1 MSEKKKAAKK
11 DLIQPPAKS
20 PGAVV
25 SRNDSE
31 TVSEITFP
39 VVGIGASAGGLAA
52 IEQFLAAMPPDTES
66 GMAFVIVQHL
76 DPDHKSILLDL
87 IQKYTRM
94 QAFKIEDGMRVQ
106 PNCVYVIPPKKDLA
120 FLHGMLHLMEPSAP
134 RGLRLPI
141 DYFFRSLAADQH
153 ERAICIVLSGTGSDG
168 TLGLKAIK
176 GEGGMAMVQSPE
188 SASYDGMPGSAI
200 ATGLVDYILPPG
212 KMPEQL
218 ISFAQH
224 AFDLHKMPV
233 TDLVPTITD
242 SFEKVF
248 ILLRSK
254 TGHDFSQ
261 YKKNTILRRI
271 QRRMVVT
278 QVDSVENY
286 TRYLQANPLEV
297 ETLFRELLI
306 GVTNFFRDTKAFE
319 AIGEKVIPHL
329 FEGKPP
335 GGSVRVWVPACS
347 TGEEA
352 YSLAILLKEHADS
365 LKKEHMVQVF
375 ATDIDDHAIEKGR
388 AGLYTESIA
397 ADVSQ
402 GRLAQFFTQET
413 NSYRIRKSIRDLVV
427 FAKQDIIKD
436 PPFSKVDM
444 ISCRNLL
451 IYMEPKLQ
459 KKIIPMFY
467 YALNRDGYLFLGT
480 SETISE
486 FVDLFSIVD
495 KRWKLYQRRSD
506 VPPRVAYS
514 PYVPPLLTA
523 ARTPRHAQPDVK
535 AGKSDIR
542 ELAERA
548 LLDEYITACA
558 VINADYEVLYVHG
571 HTGRYLELA
580 PGEPSLNLLKM
591 AREELRPALAA
602 AVRKAMAQKTA
613 VRYNG
618 LRVKADEDTLLVNL
632 LVQPVAKPESA
643 TGLLMIIFEEVLP
656 EDHPV
661 ADTAQGEAADKERR
675 ISELEHALSTT
686 KEYFQATTEELE
698 TSNEELKSTNEE
710 MQSSNE
716 ELQSTNEELE
726 TSREELQSVNEELV
740 TVNTELQKKIEE
752 LAQVNNDM
760 NNLLA
765 STGIGTIFVDNQLI
779 IQRFTPAAARV
790 INLIP
795 TDIGRPVDHIV
806 PRLATYD
813 RMVQDIRTVLDT
825 LIPREEEVR
834 TKDGQWFLMRIQ
846 PYRTI
851 DNVIEGGVLTF
862 VDITEQKRIHDAL
875 SEKESQLQLLV
886 ENMGDVISR
895 MSPDGRYL
903 YVSPSCKRLF
913 GFEPGELVNT
923 RIFEYAHAN
932 DAGKVRKAVNVAV
945 TSRRA
950 EFRIESRLRRKSGD
964 YIKVEIVFRLLY
976 AKNGNLD
983 EIQSSCRDV
992 RERKNLKEDSG
1003 KEK

>member
-1 MSEKKKAAKK
+1 MPEKKNASKK
-11 DLIQPPAKS
+11 GGIQPPDKGPAEEHS
-20 PGAVV
+20 QTDPEA
-25 SRNDSE
+25 
-31 TVSEITFP
+31 VSEITFP

-52 IEQFLAAMPPDTES
+52 IEQFLAAMPPDTKS

-87 IQKYTRM
+87 IRKYTRM
-94 QAFKIEDGMRVQ
+94 QAFRIEDGMRVQ
-106 PNCVYVIPPKKDLA
+106 PNCVYVIPPNKDLA
-120 FLHGMLHLMEPSAP
+120 LLHGRLHLMDPSAP

-141 DYFFRSLAADQH
+141 DYFFRSLAEDQH
-153 ERAICIVLSGTGSDG
+153 ARAICIVLSGTGTDG
-168 TLGLKAIK
+168 TRGLKTIK

-188 SASYDGMPGSAI
+188 SAAYNGMPGSAI
-200 ATGLVDYILPPG
+200 ATGLADYILPPG

-224 AFDLHKMPV
+224 SYSGQHLPV
-233 TDLVPTITD
+233 SNLAPSITD

-254 TGHDFSQ
+254 SGHDFSK

-278 QVDSVENY
+278 QIENVDDYV
-286 TRYLQANPLEV
+286 RYLQSNPSEV

-306 GVTNFFRDTKAFE
+306 GVTNFFRDPKAFD
-319 AIGEKVIPHL
+319 ALSEKVIPHL
-329 FEGKPP
+329 FNRKPS

-352 YSLAILLKEHADS
+352 YSLAIQLQEQADI
-365 LKKEHMVQVF
+365 LKKAHKVQVF
-375 ATDIDDHAIEKGR
+375 ATDIDERAIEKGR

-402 GRLAQFFTQET
+402 GRLAQFFTQE
-413 NSYRIRKSIRDLVV
+413 NSAYRIRKSIRDLVV

-436 PPFSKVDM
+436 PPFSKVDL

-451 IYMEPKLQ
+451 IYMEPTLQ

-467 YALNRDGYLFLGT
+467 YSLNRDGYLFLGT

-495 KRWKLYQRRSD
+495 KKWKLYQRRSD
-506 VPPRVAYS
+506 ATPRAAYS
-514 PYVPPLLTA
+514 PFIPAPLTG
-523 ARTPRHAQPDVK
+523 ARPIRQAQPDVK
-535 AGKSDIR
+535 AGRSDIR

-548 LLDEYITACA
+548 LLDEYIPACA
-558 VINADYEVLYVHG
+558 FINADYEVLYVHG

-580 PGEPSLNLLKM
+580 PGEPSLNLFRM

-602 AVRKAMAQKTA
+602 AVRKALARKTA

-618 LRVKADEDTLLVNL
+618 LNSKTGKDSRMVNL
-632 LVQPVAKPESA
+632 VVQPVSKPESVA
-643 TGLLMIIFEEVLP
+643 GLLMIIFEEAHP
-656 EDHPV
+656 DDHPV
-661 ADTAQGEAADKERR
+661 AVAVQGEVSDKERR
-675 ISELEHALSTT
+675 ISELEHELTNT

-726 TSREELQSVNEELV
+726 TSREELHSVNEELV

-752 LAQVNNDM
+752 LDQVNNDM
-760 NNLLA
+760 SNLLA
-765 STGIGTIFVDNQLI
+765 GTGIGTIFVDNHMI

-806 PRLATYD
+806 PRLTAYD
-813 RMVQDIRTVLDT
+813 SMVQDIGKVLDT
-825 LIPREEEVR
+825 LIPIEDEVR

-851 DNVIEGGVLTF
+851 DNVIEGAVLTF
-862 VDITEQKRIHDAL
+862 VDITVQKGIRDTL
-875 SEKESQLQLLV
+875 SEKENQLRLLV

-895 MSPDGRYL
+895 MAQNSTYL
-903 YVSPSCKRLF
+903 YVSPSCRRLLEF
-913 GFEPGELVNT
+913 DPAELVST
-923 RIFEYAHAN
+923 RMFDYVHPE
-932 DAGKVRKAVNVAV
+932 DAAGLQQKVKAAAAMRK
-945 TSRRA
+945 A
-950 EFRIESRLRRKSGD
+950 EFRIEFRIRRKSGD
-964 YIKVEIVFRLLY
+964 YILVETVFRPMY
-976 AKNGNLD
+976 AENGAIAEL
-983 EIQSSCRDV
+983 QSSCRDARDRKQPGADNG
-992 RERKNLKEDSG
+992 REK
-1003 KEK
+1003 